1 MRAPSSPAR
10 RKVLFVEDEA
20 ALRRTY
26 DRCFAARYDVAFAG
40 SGTEARR
47 QLEKFRPEVLV
58 LDLRLPDTD
67 GVTLLQEI
75 RASHPT
81 LPVIVTTSY
90 VSMEPLITVLDLGHS
105 GRSEEHTSEL
115 QSQSNLV
122 CRLLLE
128 KKKKTDTLVSS
139 LQHY

>member
-1 MRAPSSPAR
+1 MRAPSPPAR

-26 DRCFAARYDVAFAG
+26 DRFFAARYDVAFAG

-47 QLEKFRPEVLV
+47 QLEQFRPEVLL

-75 RASHPT
+75 RASHRK
-81 LPVIVTTSY
+81 LPVSVTTSY
-90 VSMEPLITVLDLGHS
+90 LSLEPLITVLHLGHS
-105 GRSEEHTSEL
+105 GYRVKPL
-115 QSQSNLV
+115 A
-122 CRLLLE
+122 
-128 KKKKTDTLVSS
+128 
-139 LQHY
+139 